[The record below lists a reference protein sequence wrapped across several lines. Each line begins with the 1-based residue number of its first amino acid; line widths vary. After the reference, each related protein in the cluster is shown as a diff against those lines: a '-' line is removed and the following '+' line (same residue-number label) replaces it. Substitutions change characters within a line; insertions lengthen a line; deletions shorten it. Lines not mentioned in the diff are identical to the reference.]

1 MNNSMKKL
9 LCSVIA
15 SGAFFTSLPAF
26 AALPSDVAGTKYE
39 EPVQIL
45 SALNIMNGDENGQ
58 FRLDDTI
65 IRSEVAKMAVHAMGL
80 DSAAEASKG
89 QSVFTDVSNDHWAN
103 GYINVATS
111 LGLIEGDG
119 DGTFR
124 PNDSITYAEAMTI
137 MVRATGYNISAM
149 NKGGFPSGYMSVGTS
164 NGMSKNVVCG
174 QLEAITRGNVAF
186 LTSNALEVPLMEQKG
201 YGTSATYEVTDKT
214 LLSSKL
220 NVTKA
225 DGQIT
230 AVEKT
235 SITGSSSLNKGQVT
249 IDGTT
254 YDSKLNLN
262 NLLGYNVTYYVKDS
276 NKGSSELIL
285 AMPIKNKNS
294 SLTIDSEAFSKVTV
308 KNGNDAIAYYPSLTS
323 SSTSVAELGKEPIL
337 IYNGKHEDYDKK
349 YLDISSGS
357 GHINL
362 LDADKDGKYELVF
375 VTKYEN
381 IVVEEVTGSNKIT
394 DKYSDT
400 TLKLDDNVDY
410 TLTNGQYEMKVS
422 ELREFDVLTVVKSLD
437 EKLINITVTRNSID
451 GSVTGTD
458 KKGVY
463 IDKKHYKVASNY
475 PDSLTVG
482 LKGVFYLDAEGRIA
496 AVDTAGKLSTNYA
509 YLIKAYSDNNT
520 DVSSFRVFTREGK
533 ERTLEAKDKI
543 KFNGT
548 NGVKASEV
556 VSALTSGD
564 SSAVNQLVTLT
575 VNSDD
580 KITALNT
587 AKDNTSTGAVD
598 KNNFTKNFVLTNAE
612 YSAATSKLGD
622 VRISQN
628 TIIFEID
635 KDGGNYAI
643 ADKSIFEDKQ
653 SYDVTVYDMEENYTA
668 KVIVLTSSS
677 VKASADASLA
687 VVLNVVSA
695 INDNDE
701 DAEMLEA
708 LVDGKEVSIFAEDEG
723 ILVKGKN
730 KLEEGDLIQYKTN
743 AAGEITSIRVL
754 MDISSKNIEATAIPA
769 ENLKTVYGKVTK
781 KFSDSINVTV
791 NGAGAVNYELK
802 DDINVYLVDTA
813 AAKNKVTKAGVADI
827 QNFDEDENNR
837 IFLKLYKDEV
847 KEAVIIK

>member
-15 SGAFFTSLPAF
+15 SGAFFTSLPSF
-26 AALPSDVAGTKYE
+26 AAIPSDVAGTRYE

-45 SALNIMNGDENGQ
+45 SALNIMNGDENAQ

-80 DSAAEASKG
+80 DAAAEASKS
-89 QSVFTDVSNDHWAN
+89 QSVFTDVANDHWAL

-174 QLEAITRGNVAF
+174 QLEPITRGNVAF
-186 LTSNALEVPLMEQKG
+186 LTSNALEVPMMEQKG
-201 YGTSATYEVTDKT
+201 FGTSVSYEVTDKT
-214 LLSSKL
+214 LLGDKL

-235 SITGSSSLNKGQVT
+235 SIKGSSSLNKGQV
-249 IDGTT
+249 IINDTT

-276 NKGSSELIL
+276 NKADSELIL
-285 AMPIKNKNS
+285 AMPIKSKNA
-294 SLTIDSEAFSKVTV
+294 SLSIDSEAFSKLTT
-308 KNGNDAIAYYPSLTS
+308 KNGNDAIVYYNSTSS
-323 SSTSVAELGKEPIL
+323 SSTSTAELGKEPIL

-349 YLDISSGS
+349 YLDIKSGS

-362 LDADKDGKYELVF
+362 LDADKDGKYEIVF

-381 IVVEEVTGSNKIT
+381 IVVEEVTAAKKVI
-394 DKYSDT
+394 DKYGSEP
-400 TLKLDDNVDY
+400 LKLDDSVDY
-410 TLTNGQYEMKVS
+410 TLTNGQNEMKLS

-437 EKLINITVTRNSID
+437 NQLFNITVTRNSVD
-451 GSVTGTD
+451 GTITGTD
-458 KKGVY
+458 KDGVY
-463 IDKKHYKVASNY
+463 IDRKHYKVASNY
-475 PDSLTVG
+475 TDSLTNG

-496 AVDTAGKLSTNYA
+496 AVDTAGRLSTNYA
-509 YLIKAYSDNNT
+509 YLTKAYTDKNS
-520 DVSSFRVFTREGK
+520 DVSSFKVFTREGK
-533 ERTLEAKDKI
+533 ERTIEAKDKI
-543 KFNGT
+543 KFNDK

-556 VSALTSGD
+556 VNTLTAEDGTT
-564 SSAVNQLVTLT
+564 AQQLITLT

-580 KITALNT
+580 KITALRT
-587 AKDNTSTGAVD
+587 AKDNSGTGAVD
-598 KNNFTKNFVLTNAE
+598 KDNFTKNFVLKNAE
-612 YSAATSKLGD
+612 YSAATSKLD
-622 VRISQN
+622 NVRIAQN
-628 TIIFEID
+628 TLIFEIAED
-635 KDGGNYAI
+635 SKDYSI

-677 VKASADASLA
+677 VKATAESSLA
-687 VVLNVVSA
+687 VVKNVISA
-695 INDNDE
+695 VNSNDE
-701 DAEMLEA
+701 DTEMLEA
-708 LVDGKEVSIFAEDEG
+708 LVDGKEVSVYAENDG
-723 ILVKGKN
+723 ILVKGKA

-743 AAGEITSIRVL
+743 AKGEITSVRVL
-754 MDISSKNIEATAIPA
+754 MDISSKNTEAVTTPV
-769 ENLKTVYGKVTK
+769 ENLKTVYGKVVK

-791 NGAGAVNYELK
+791 NDESAVNYELG
-802 DDINVYLVDTA
+802 DAVVYQIDTTA
-813 AAKNKVTKAGVADI
+813 SKNKVTKVSAADI
-827 QNFDEDENNR
+827 QNYDADENNR
-837 IFLKLYKDEV
+837 IFLRLYKDEV